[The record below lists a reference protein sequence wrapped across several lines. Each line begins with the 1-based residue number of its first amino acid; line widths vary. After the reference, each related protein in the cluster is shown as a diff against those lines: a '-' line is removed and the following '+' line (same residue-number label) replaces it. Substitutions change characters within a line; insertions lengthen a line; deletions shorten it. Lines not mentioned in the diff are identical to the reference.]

1 MLKYKKKMENILD
14 YKNVSET
21 ADEQKLIKLKA
32 LMDLGIEPYPH
43 NYDRNINSAE
53 LKPFVILVEYQT
65 IGLIL

>member
-1 MLKYKKKMENILD
+1 MENILD

-43 NYDRNINSAE
+43 NYNRNINSAE
-53 LKPFVILVEYQT
+53 LKQKYDYLQAGEKLEDNST
-65 IGLIL
+65 TTS